1 MAKGDLKVIKSRHEY
16 HYHIRC
22 DKRVFFLQGLA
33 PSLCWQKS
41 NRNLAGSSKQA
52 SRQAI
57 ICNYMYLHL
66 PNSTMDDG
74 IKERFIPG

>member
-1 MAKGDLKVIKSRHEY
+1 MVKGAVRFKNPDMNIITIYDAIRAFFFKVWPPAFVGKKATATRRE
-16 HYHIRC
+16 
-22 DKRVFFLQGLA
+22 V
-33 PSLCWQKS
+33 
-41 NRNLAGSSKQA
+41 A

-66 PNSTMDDG
+66 PNSTMDDD